1 MNLIEKAEHLPK
13 LDGLGASDQS
23 VIGPINKAIDS
34 VLRGLPEEKQIELMD
49 HLIEGGFS
57 FELQ

>member
-1 MNLIEKAEHLPK
+1 
-13 LDGLGASDQS
+13 